1 MLMGVLFDV
10 LTGCCD
16 IGVHAS
22 TRRPEGQHAGRPAP
36 PGDQP
41 RRETSP
47 AGRPCYNLASRF
59 WALVVEAEPKTKLII
74 LEYYYAWCVG
84 QN

>member
-1 MLMGVLFDV
+1 MLMGALFDV

-36 PGDQP
+36 PGDHAIISQV
-41 RRETSP
+41 
-47 AGRPCYNLASRF
+47 AFGR
-59 WALVVEAEPKTKLII
+59 
-74 LEYYYAWCVG
+74 
-84 QN
+84 

>member
-1 MLMGVLFDV
+1 MLIGVLFDV
-10 LTGCCD
+10 LIGCCD

-22 TRRPEGQHAGRPAP
+22 TRRSEGQHAGRPALS
-36 PGDQP
+36 G
-41 RRETSP
+41 
-47 AGRPCYNLASRF
+47 GPCYNLASRS

>member
-22 TRRPEGQHAGRPAP
+22 TRRPEGQHAGRPAQ
-36 PGDQP
+36 PGDHAIISQV
-41 RRETSP
+41 
-47 AGRPCYNLASRF
+47 AFGRWL
-59 WALVVEAEPKTKLII
+59 LKLNQK
-74 LEYYYAWCVG
+74 

>member
-22 TRRPEGQHAGRPAP
+22 TSNPEGQHAGRPAL
-36 PGDQP
+36 PGP
-41 RRETSP
+41 M
-47 AGRPCYNLASRF
+47 L
-59 WALVVEAEPKTKLII
+59 
-74 LEYYYAWCVG
+74 
-84 QN
+84 